1 MCFRDKPQFTTALEK
16 EWDQWASVDHNTE
29 SPDKMWD
36 RAKSLISRV
45 AKNTTLP
52 AGARKRQHWM
62 SDNTLALIEDRRRV
76 KGLGVDGRTL
86 NEKSAKLQAACRRD
100 LNAHIQNIC
109 KEIEAH
115 ANKHESRD
123 LHQKIRTLTR
133 SLSSKTWAI
142 ENSQGETVTEL
153 EEISET
159 WRKYCQSLFEDP
171 QSQCFDSTEEW
182 RQIVR
187 RVTAR
192 YGTPQSSKRDEA
204 HLVEELK
211 AFIKASVGA
220 MMDARLA
227 GSRSACFL
235 RRLSGG
241 GSKARR
247 SAEGSRDSTYSS
259 RNPKVCAGGE
269 GAGNPRH
276 RRGDYGKQS

>member
-1 MCFRDKPQFTTALEK
+1 
-16 EWDQWASVDHNTE
+16 
-29 SPDKMWD
+29 
-36 RAKSLISRV
+36 
-45 AKNTTLP
+45 
-52 AGARKRQHWM
+52 M

-76 KGLGVDGRTL
+76 KGLGVDVRTL

-171 QSQCFDSTEEW
+171 QSQCFDSTE
-182 RQIVR
+182 
-187 RVTAR
+187 
-192 YGTPQSSKRDEA
+192 PSDEEKEPNILKDEIRA
-204 HLVEELK
+204 AIKHLKNGK
-211 AFIKASVGA
+211 A
-220 MMDARLA
+220 
-227 GSRSACFL
+227 
-235 RRLSGG
+235 
-241 GSKARR
+241 
-247 SAEGSRDSTYSS
+247 T
-259 RNPKVCAGGE
+259 
-269 GAGNPRH
+269 
-276 RRGDYGKQS
+276 GKD